1 MGSNE
6 QCGIGLVG
14 IGKIASRVG
23 LVGELSSLTHR
34 LRTAGCVQVL
44 VLLSLAG
51 CLCNCGTSN
60 VVAGP
65 PTLASIAL
73 TPGNASIA
81 AGTTKQF
88 TATGTYS
95 NGSTQN
101 LTSAATWKSSVP
113 GVATIS
119 AAGLATT
126 AAKGASS
133 ISATMGSITGSTTLT
148 VTAPTLVS
156 IAVTPGN
163 PSIAAG
169 TMQQFTAT
177 GTYSDG
183 STQNLTSAA
192 TWSSSASGVA
202 TISAAG
208 LAASAAKGASSISA
222 TMGSIRGS
230 TTLTVTA
237 PTLVSIAVTP
247 TNPSIAAGTTRQ
259 FTATGTYSD
268 GSTQNLTSTATWS
281 SSAPGVATIS
291 AAGLATSLAKGTSSI
306 SATMGSISGSTT
318 LTVTAPVLVS
328 IAVTPANPS
337 IAVGEHAAV
346 HGHGNLQR
354 RKHAESDEHSD
365 VEFIGAGCG
374 DDQCGGASQCCRHR
388 ANDD

>member
-208 LAASAAKGASSISA
+208 LA
-222 TMGSIRGS
+222 
-230 TTLTVTA
+230 
-237 PTLVSIAVTP
+237 
-247 TNPSIAAGTTRQ
+247 
-259 FTATGTYSD
+259 
-268 GSTQNLTSTATWS
+268 
-281 SSAPGVATIS
+281 
-291 AAGLATSLAKGTSSI
+291 
-306 SATMGSISGSTT
+306 
-318 LTVTAPVLVS
+318 
-328 IAVTPANPS
+328 
-337 IAVGEHAAV
+337 
-346 HGHGNLQR
+346 
-354 RKHAESDEHSD
+354 
-365 VEFIGAGCG
+365 
-374 DDQCGGASQCCRHR
+374 
-388 ANDD
+388 